1 MKTTLFSSHFI
12 LHPSAFILPS
22 AGILFVA
29 AEPEGYDLWAPGG
42 GRGGAGGETFPVVLV
57 KLEGL

>member
-1 MKTTLFSSHFI
+1 MKDKGGRMKDERNADWHSFI

-29 AEPEGYDLWAPGG
+29 AEREG
-42 GRGGAGGETFPVVLV
+42 
-57 KLEGL
+57 